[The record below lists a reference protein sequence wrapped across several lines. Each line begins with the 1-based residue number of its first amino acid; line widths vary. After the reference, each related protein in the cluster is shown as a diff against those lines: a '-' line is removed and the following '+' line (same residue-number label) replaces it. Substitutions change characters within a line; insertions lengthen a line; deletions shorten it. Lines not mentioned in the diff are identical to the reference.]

1 MEAEEL
7 QALGFSDKA
16 HMWMTALH
24 RQREKRHQAVQE
36 RAATYRANE
45 FERSTVAG
53 LASGKTTARPTRMPA
68 APVAMYAKSEAN
80 SGRESCT
87 SN

>member
-45 FERSTVAG
+45 FERSTVAAKDW
-53 LASGKTTARPTRMPA
+53 LQGKRLLDQLGCRPRP
-68 APVAMYAKSEAN
+68 
-80 SGRESCT
+80 
-87 SN
+87 